1 MTEVRQG
8 TCIRGDASCPP
19 PAFGPG
25 PGRGHKRADR
35 TNEGILAR
43 WREPGPEGFYNWLAD
58 VEPRI
63 LTRANQYEP
72 FQPTDRQREEIDSI
86 LAIDQRGRFVHTLSL
101 LIEPR
106 RHGKNTVFAL
116 IVLWLLTS
124 RENWVCQLLG
134 NTLDHARRVQ
144 FRLLKRIIVHSP
156 KLSAMVPSE
165 WHTANEI
172 SFPPLDSRIQLGEGV
187 NLATAFGDRLS
198 CLWVSDF
205 HASPDLGPFNALQAA
220 LLDTED
226 SLCLIDSN
234 VDPMDGHVHALQKGA
249 AGDPSIFAHHGSYR
263 NLKDFEANAPA
274 WIDRGKAR
282 RLQKTALP
290 ADFKRDILGQ
300 RSDAKNALF
309 PSEVI
314 KRCQSAYKTP
324 VADLK
329 SISLG
334 RSYKI
339 GGGLDRSKN
348 LMGGDNTVWT
358 VVAKIASPESGEPE
372 VYVLNQ
378 VVFTLNTGRA
388 IKKAILQDHE
398 RYRLDNVVLENYEVA
413 DLAPWLADQKI
424 PFELVSPHERLQNS
438 AFPEFAR
445 IAREG
450 RLHFSSSQKQLQQE
464 MQTFTYQAGRAGM
477 YRFGHATTA
486 DHDDCVYSLNWAI
499 FALRE
504 AVLAAYSLGS
514 FVCHNRS
521 PHRAYCFLMGKG
533 DLELPGCKQDCPA
546 YQRVEEM
553 FRQFKQ
559 VSLDDELTLPE
570 FYADYVRFEGARI
583 SQAA

>member
-1 MTEVRQG
+1 M
-8 TCIRGDASCPP
+8 IPP
-19 PAFGPG
+19 
-25 PGRGHKRADR
+25 
-35 TNEGILAR
+35 
-43 WREPGPEGFYNWLAD
+43 
-58 VEPRI
+58 
-63 LTRANQYEP
+63 
-72 FQPTDRQREEIDSI
+72 
-86 LAIDQRGRFVHTLSL
+86 
-101 LIEPR
+101 
-106 RHGKNTVFAL
+106 
-116 IVLWLLTS
+116 
-124 RENWVCQLLG
+124 
-134 NTLDHARRVQ
+134 
-144 FRLLKRIIVHSP
+144 
-156 KLSAMVPSE
+156 E
-165 WHTANEI
+165 WQTANEI
-172 SFPPLDSRIQLGEGV
+172 SFLPLDSRIQLGEGV

-205 HASPDLGPFNALQAA
+205 HACPDLGPFNALQAA

-234 VDPMDGHVHALQKGA
+234 VDPTDGHVHALQREAKL
-249 AGDPSIFAHHGSYR
+249 DDSIYCHHTQYKD
-263 NLKDFEANAPA
+263 LKDFEANAPA
-274 WIDRGKAR
+274 WIDRAKAR
-282 RLQKTALP
+282 RLKRTALP

-309 PSEVI
+309 SSETI
-314 KRCQSAYKTP
+314 KLCRSAYKTP
-324 VADLK
+324 VADLQ
-329 SISLG
+329 LLARG
-334 RSYKI
+334 RSYKV
-339 GGGLDRSKN
+339 GAGLDRSKN

-378 VVFTLNTGRA
+378 VIFTLNTGRA
-388 IKKAILQDHE
+388 IKKAILKDHE
-398 RYRLDNVVLENYEVA
+398 RYKLDNVVLENYEVA

-438 AFPEFAR
+438 AFPELAR

-450 RLHFSSSQKQLQQE
+450 RLHFPADLKQLQSE

-486 DHDDCVYSLNWAI
+486 DHDDTVYSLNWAI
-499 FALRE
+499 FALRQE
-504 AVLAAYSLGS
+504 VLAAYSLGS
-514 FVCHNRS
+514 FVCNNRS

-533 DLELPGCKQDCPA
+533 GLELPGCKQDCPA

-559 VSLDDELTLPE
+559 VRLDDELTLPE